1 MTTKDSINM
10 KKEIIKIC
18 LLILVTNFVSPL
30 NIAKGKAMGKIDH
43 QLHHSVHVPQ
53 KENNNKWT
61 KISEWKDLNY
71 ANSGKYILYQE
82 QNTRKWAIDFI
93 IYGGTIRFNCQKRI
107 VKNSNEYLCHEPYDA
122 LGEGW
127 NTFYLS
133 KGSTIYIIQDVDVNE
148 DDKGM
153 YQVTGILI
161 IQNQNHARI
170 FMNDSPK
177 GRRHFM
183 LYATLTR

>member
-61 KISEWKDLNY
+61 KISEWKDL
-71 ANSGKYILYQE
+71 
-82 QNTRKWAIDFI
+82 
-93 IYGGTIRFNCQKRI
+93 TIRFNCQKRI